1 MVKDNQ
7 KGFSVYITGYSVL
20 FVVEW
25 VVSILIT
32 HRLIRQYHD
41 SKNPCSAF
49 WVAIWA
55 IFIVVLFDLENL
67 SNFYMYVLIFSASSV
82 HSSSSGGMVYLWKV
96 PCLGSSRNECLLP
109 WSSYLEEGGWG
120 SGTTEQH
127 SMRDGDWGRKGFDEA
142 SPTADTISKLLL
154 PSR

>member
-7 KGFSVYITGYSVL
+7 QGLSVYITVYSVL
-20 FVVEW
+20 FVV
-25 VVSILIT
+25 VGGFHSNNASTYQTIS
-32 HRLIRQYHD
+32 RLQN
-41 SKNPCSAF
+41 SLF
-49 WVAIWA
+49 GFLVAIWA
-55 IFIVVLFDLENL
+55 IFISVLFHLENL
-67 SNFYMYVLIFSASSV
+67 SNFYLYVLIFSASSV
-82 HSSSSGGMVYLWKV
+82 LSSSSGGMVYLWKV